1 MATKQEI
8 DNVKATNDIVSTISN
23 DISLFPKGNSL
34 VGLCPFHEDSNPS
47 LNVNSAKQRY
57 KCFAC
62 NAQGDVIDYIK
73 NTKKF
78 DFQQAVEYLANQSN
92 LQITKKISQEEKQ
105 TPKYNEKAEKIIEL
119 NERFSKLA
127 RINLLD
133 KTKPEFQNLL
143 SRGIDLEYITKHELG
158 LVNSD
163 SDIIAELKQNF
174 GYTEDDLKEASF
186 INDNNRQ
193 IIHNR
198 IYIPIE
204 DENGFKVGYTARTT
218 SNDDIKYLNSRE
230 NEIFKKHEILYNYSN
245 AVKQTKEQ
253 SELYI
258 VEGVFDVISMEQA
271 GHSNTVSLLGSVLTD
286 KHIEL
291 IKKLKS
297 PNIVLTLDPDEA
309 GIKAT
314 QKTIKLLMDNNIK
327 NEVVINNTNKDINE
341 LKSTDGKEAL
351 NKILEQRISGIDFA
365 YKYISSKYDLKDAT
379 THKEYVSEIDK
390 YFDKSDQYIKTNIYS
405 KMKSDHKIDHD
416 EFYKYED
423 FKTFWNQNKHKSQ
436 YELAKE
442 LYITRKKLLT
452 QQSQT
457 ETMLSQKNRFSTENQ
472 HNSTNIVEKTQKQC
486 LKI

>member
-8 DNVKATNDIVSTISN
+8 GNVKATNDIVSIISN
-23 DISLFPKGNSL
+23 NISLFPKGNSL

-47 LNVNSAKQRY
+47 LYVNSTKQRY

-73 NTKKF
+73 NTKKI
-78 DFQQAVEYLANQSN
+78 DFHQAVEYLANQSN
-92 LQITKKISQEEKQ
+92 VQITKKISQEEKPN
-105 TPKYNEKAEKIIEL
+105 PKYDEKTEKIIEL
-119 NERFSKLA
+119 NERFSKLT

-133 KTKPEFQNLL
+133 KKNREAKPEFQNLL
-143 SRGIDLEYITKHELG
+143 SRGIDLEAITKFELG
-158 LVNSD
+158 LVNND
-163 SDIIAELKQNF
+163 SDNIAELKQNF
-174 GYTEDDLKEASF
+174 GYTEEDLKEASF
-186 INDNNRQ
+186 INENNSQ

-230 NEIFKKHEILYNYSN
+230 SKIFKKHEILYNYSN
-245 AVKQTKEQ
+245 AQKQTKEQ
-253 SELYI
+253 NELYI
-258 VEGVFDVISMEQA
+258 VEGVFDVISMDQS

-297 PNIVLTLDPDEA
+297 PNVVLTLDPDEA

-314 QKTIKLLMDNNIK
+314 QKSIKSLMDNNIK

-341 LKSTDGKEAL
+341 IKATDGKETL

-365 YKYISSKYDLKDAT
+365 YKYISSKYDLKDVAN
-379 THKEYVSEIDK
+379 HKEYVNEIDK
-390 YFDKSDQYIKTNIYS
+390 YFDKSDQYVKTNIYS
-405 KMKSDHKIDHD
+405 KMKSDHMIDHD

-423 FKTFWNQNKHKSQ
+423 FKTFWEQNKHKSQ

-457 ETMLSQKNRFSTENQ
+457 ETMLSQKDKFSTNTQ
-472 HNSTNIVEKTQKQC
+472 HNSTNIVQNH
-486 LKI
+486 